1 VGTVDRVQNRAAID
15 LFAATP
21 HRWAQA
27 LFGDLKLGDPRR
39 ERRARRIVAAMAA
52 HPLGSIPQAMGSW
65 AAAKATYR
73 FLASDNV
80 WPDAMLGAAG
90 RATARASTGQ
100 PVVICVQDTTALS
113 FPRAPAMAGLGPVTN
128 LDVPGLHVHSA
139 LAVSPGGQVLGLL
152 GQQVW
157 SRPTGVST
165 RRMSERQR
173 PRSRRESA
181 KWSRGLLQA
190 RGAFADQAKP
200 RLIHVFDREGDI
212 TGVFADIGAAGEGA
226 VIRALHDRRVLDEHG
241 AVVHAADMIGAAPVL
256 THTQIEIRRRDGRP
270 ARRAQ
275 IEVRAQRLTLAP
287 AERKWKGPAPTLWL
301 VEARE
306 VAPPRG
312 KASLLWRLWSTEP
325 AQTAAQALAVLDLY
339 RLRWKIEEVH
349 LVLKSGCRIEDLRLR
364 SAARVHKALALLTPV
379 AVRVVALRDLSRL
392 SPRALCTRVLTDS
405 EWRALWTQIHGSPPR
420 ARTRPP
426 TIGQATLWI
435 GRLGGHL
442 GRRGDG
448 PPGVR
453 TLWRGLRDLAALAA
467 LFDTLRQHPP

>member
-1 VGTVDRVQNRAAID
+1 MDID
-15 LFAATP
+15 LFAAPP

-27 LFGDLKLGDPRR
+27 LFGDLDLGDPRR
-39 ERRARRIVAAMAA
+39 ERRAKLIVAAMAA
-52 HPLGSIPQAMGSW
+52 HPLGSIPKAMGSW

-80 WPDAMLGAAG
+80 WPDAMLEAAG
-90 RATARASTGQ
+90 RAAARACAEQ
-100 PVVICVQDTTALS
+100 PTVVCVQDTTTLS
-113 FPRAPAMAGLGPVTN
+113 FPRAPAMRGLGPVTN
-128 LDVPGLHVHSA
+128 LDVPGLHVHSV
-139 LAVSPGGQVLGLL
+139 LAVSPAGQVLGLL
-152 GQQVW
+152 GQRVW

-165 RRMSERQR
+165 RRMSERER
-173 PRSRRESA
+173 PRSRRESV
-181 KWSRGLLQA
+181 KWSRGLMQA
-190 RGAFADQAKP
+190 RGAFADQARP

-212 TGVFADIGAAGEGA
+212 TEIFADIGARGEGA
-226 VIRALHDRRVLDEHG
+226 VIRSLHNRRVLG
-241 AVVHAADMIGAAPVL
+241 ARGQVARAHALIAAAPALCRTRVDIVR
-256 THTQIEIRRRDGRP
+256 HDGRP
-270 ARRAQ
+270 GRTATVS
-275 IEVRAQRLTLAP
+275 VRAQRLALAP
-287 AERKWKGPAPTLWL
+287 AERKWRGPAPTLWL

-306 VAPPRG
+306 VGAPRRVAP
-312 KASLLWRLWSTEP
+312 LLWRLWSTEP
-325 AQTAAQALAVLDLY
+325 AQTGAQALAILDLY

-349 LVLKSGCRIEDLRLR
+349 LVLKSGCRIEDLRLS
-364 SAARVHKALALLTPV
+364 SAARVQKALALLTPV

-392 SPRALCTRVLTDS
+392 SPGAPCTRVLTDG
-405 EWRALWTQIHGSPPR
+405 EWRALWTRIHGSPPR

-453 TLWRGLRDLAALAA
+453 TLWRGMRDLAALSE